1 MTSDTFPRSSSAK
14 NDARYSVISSEQEL
28 RKVIAT
34 PPKVLEKR
42 IQSSL
47 DDYSLEFIEHA
58 KLAAIATI
66 GGDIPLQLIAVN
78 SDQCLIASNQR
89 FIIRSLTHT
98 AKKESEYTA
107 SLYFIAPGIG
117 HALRING
124 VIHQKDDQQWSFHI
138 RQVYFHCARAAAR
151 AQLWKTNNGSLSHND
166 QPLAEENESVEL
178 SSVIAAS
185 TYLLLKTQNLNG
197 HTDLSPR
204 GDPACFVVQLSPTQW
219 LIPERPGNK
228 VAVSLRNII
237 DTGLIE
243 CLLLIPGS
251 DQLLRISGQAQVITS
266 ETLLAS
272 SAINGKA
279 PALGILIDIAHHSL
293 ETQPLLTQLEIWNPE
308 HHLDDK
314 DITSFPKALSAHM
327 NGKGMLSKATGGLMR
342 GVVSSVVKRDMKN
355 LY

>member
-1 MTSDTFPRSSSAK
+1 MTSDTFPQSSNAE
-14 NDARYSVISSEQEL
+14 NVARYSVISSEHEL

-34 PPKVLEKR
+34 PPKILEKR

-47 DDYSLEFIEHA
+47 DGYSLEFIKHA
-58 KLAAIATI
+58 KLAAIGTI
-66 GGDIPLQLIAVN
+66 SGGPPLQLIAVG
-78 SDQCLIASNQR
+78 SDQCLVASKQR
-89 FIIRSLTHT
+89 FIIRSLIHT
-98 AKKESEYTA
+98 AKKDSKHAA

-124 VIHQKDDQQWSFHI
+124 IIHQKDDKQWSFHI
-138 RQVYFHCARAAAR
+138 QQVYFHCARAAAR
-151 AQLWKTNNGSLSHND
+151 AQLWKTHSRSPSHND
-166 QPLAEENESVEL
+166 EPLSEGNESVEL

-185 TYLLLKTQNLNG
+185 PYLLLKTQNVNG

-204 GDPACFVVQLSPTQW
+204 GDPAGFVVQLSATQW

-251 DQLLRISGQAQVITS
+251 DQVLRISGHAQVITS
-266 ETLLAS
+266 ETLLAG

-279 PALGILIDIAHHSL
+279 PALGILIDITDHSL
-293 ETQPLLTQLEIWNPE
+293 EAQPLLTQLGIWNPE

-314 DITSFPKALSAHM
+314 DMTSFPKALSAHM
-327 NGKGMLSKATGGLMR
+327 NGKGMLSKATGGLVR